1 MRRMSVEVVFSSHAR
16 NNHLS
21 NIDNLEE
28 IFVNIRGP
36 KEHSLILYEK
46 FKNLMKLENYES

>member
-1 MRRMSVEVVFSSHAR
+1 MEVVFSSHAR

-46 FKNLMKLENYES
+46 FKNLMELENYESS